1 MRHGAISGA
10 LEAWLPGPLE
20 GADAVRLEVCRRLA
34 LELDTGSTPAH
45 AVPRLANALAALVA
59 AIKAPEPPSGELDIA
74 EFAPLSVKSEGDFA
88 EILSQENPD
97 IWRSNRPA
105 QGGETGAMFD
115 KIVAQAMQM
124 RARESGGGTRDS
136 KAGQRKARVA
146 KAKTPKAATAKKS
159 AIRRA
164 KPKTKR

>member
-1 MRHGAISGA
+1 M
-10 LEAWLPGPLE
+10 
-20 GADAVRLEVCRRLA
+20 
-34 LELDTGSTPAH
+34 
-45 AVPRLANALAALVA
+45 
-59 AIKAPEPPSGELDIA
+59 SGELDIA

-124 RARESGGGTRDS
+124 RARESGGETRDSGAGIRESGVGTRDS
-136 KAGQRKARVA
+136 KAGPRKARAA
-146 KAKTPKAATAKKS
+146 KAKTPKATTAKKS